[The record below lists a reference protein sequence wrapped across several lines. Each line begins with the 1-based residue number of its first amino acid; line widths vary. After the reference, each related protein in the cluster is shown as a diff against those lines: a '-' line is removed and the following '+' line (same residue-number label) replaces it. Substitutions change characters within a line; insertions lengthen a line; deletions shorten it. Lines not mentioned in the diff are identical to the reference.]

1 MRLIFLRHAVATD
14 RADWH
19 GTDEERPLTRAGARK
34 LTRVLKATRPLARG
48 AEEILTSPW
57 LRARATAEIASEI
70 WGLPLREAG
79 WLAGGV
85 ANPRE
90 ALEHVRLLGD
100 VVLVGHEPDLGELA
114 GFLIGVGALTLKK
127 SGIAILRGEPGE
139 GTMRLQALL
148 TPKTV
153 AALTGM

>member
-1 MRLIFLRHAVATD
+1 MRLIFLRHAVAAE
-14 RADWH
+14 RANWH
-19 GTDEERPLTRAGARK
+19 GTDEDRPLTREGARRLK
-34 LTRVLKATRPLARG
+34 RVLKATRPLVQ

-79 WLAGGV
+79 WLAGGA

-100 VVLVGHEPDLGELA
+100 VVLVGHEPDLGELV

-127 SGIAILRGEPGE
+127 SGIAILRGKPGE
-139 GTMRLQALL
+139 GTMRLEALL
-148 TPKTV
+148 SPTTV
-153 AALTGM
+153 EVLTEE